1 MTEIGGDAGDTQ
13 KAGPA
18 DDVEWEGDE
27 RTVTGMESW
36 AGMTRRETDGPARG
50 VC

>member
-27 RTVTGMESW
+27 
-36 AGMTRRETDGPARG
+36 
-50 VC
+50 